1 VIWIWSSFIA
11 FILVLLALDLG
22 VFHRT
27 AHVVKTKEALQW
39 SAAWITLGLSFT
51 VVVYFLYESHWFGIG
66 QTLDLMSVS
75 TDNPLGHNDGRTAA
89 LKFLTGYLIEKSLSV
104 DNIFVIALVFGMVKV
119 PALYRHRVLFWGI
132 LGALVMRGAMIAVG
146 AQMIARF
153 SWTIYLFGGILILT
167 ALKML
172 LMKEDDG
179 DPSGSAVLKWS
190 RKLMPVTDRFH
201 GEHFFVKA
209 GTKASHEAP
218 VPGADE
224 QLDHAVERAKPGTW
238 MMTPLLLALIVVEF
252 TDLVF
257 AIDSIPAIFAI
268 TTDPFL
274 VFTSNVFAILGLRS
288 LYFAL
293 EGMIDRFHHLKT
305 ALALVLLLVGTKMLA
320 HSWLKAVLGGNFT
333 LWVLLMIVVI
343 LAGGVIASML
353 FPKIKES

>member
-1 VIWIWSSFIA
+1 MIMIWSAFIA
-11 FILVLLALDLG
+11 FVLLLLALDLG
-22 VFHRT
+22 VFHRE
-27 AHVVKTKEALQW
+27 AHVVKTKEALKW
-39 SAAWITLGLSFT
+39 SAAWISLGLAFT
-51 VVVYFLYESHWFGIG
+51 GVVYFLYETHWHGIG
-66 QTLDLMSVS
+66 LTTDLMSVS
-75 TDNPLGHNDGRTAA
+75 ETNPLGYNNGRAAA

-104 DNIFVIALVFGMVKV
+104 DNIFVIAMVFGMIKV

-132 LGALVMRGAMIAVG
+132 LGALVMRGVMIAVG
-146 AQMIARF
+146 TQMITRF
-153 SWTIYLFGGILILT
+153 SWTIYVFGGLLILT

-172 LMKEDDG
+172 LIKEDES
-179 DPSGSAVLKWS
+179 DPAGSAVLRWA
-190 RKLMPVTDRFH
+190 RKVLPVTDRFH

-224 QLDHAVERAKPGTW
+224 QVDHAVDRAKHGTW

-257 AIDSIPAIFAI
+257 AVDSIPAIFAI

-293 EGMIDRFHHLKT
+293 EGMIDEFHHLKT
-305 ALALVLLLVGTKMLA
+305 ALALVLLLVGVKMMA
-320 HSWLKAVLGGNFT
+320 HPWLKAVLGGNFN
-333 LWVLLMIVVI
+333 LWVLLLVLTI
-343 LAGGVIASML
+343 LAGGVIASL
-353 FPKIKES
+353 VFPKIKER

>member
-1 VIWIWSSFIA
+1 MIWIWSSFIA
-11 FILVLLALDLG
+11 FVLLLLALDLG
-22 VFHRT
+22 VFNRK
-27 AHVVKTKEALQW
+27 AHVVTVKEALGW
-39 SAAWITLGLSFT
+39 SAVWITLGLSFT
-51 VVVYFLYESHWFGIG
+51 AVVYFIYEAHWFGIG
-66 QTLDLMSVS
+66 QTMDLMSVS
-75 TDNPLGHNDGRTAA
+75 PSNPLGHNDGRAAA

-104 DNIFVIALVFGMVKV
+104 DNIFVIALVFGLVKV

-153 SWTIYLFGGILILT
+153 SWTIYVFGGILILT

-172 LMKEDDG
+172 FIKEDEG
-179 DPSGSAVLKWS
+179 DPMGSAVLRWA
-190 RKLMPVTDRFH
+190 RKVMPVTDRFH

-224 QLDHAVERAKPGTW
+224 QTDHAVDRAKHGTW

-257 AIDSIPAIFAI
+257 AVDSIPAIFAI

-305 ALALVLLLVGTKMLA
+305 ALALVLLLVGIKMLA
-320 HSWLKAVLGGNFT
+320 HPWLKAVLGGNFT
-333 LWVLLMIVVI
+333 LWVLVVIVAI
-343 LAGGVIASML
+343 LAGGVISSL
-353 FPKIKES
+353 VFPKIKER